1 MHPIPRLAY
10 LLGSTQDIY
19 MHWAKKNKMTVC
31 IDDIGE
37 NAKLLWILDKSWEGK
52 IPNRV
57 VLYLHGGG
65 FHLPMFEDS
74 ASFWSYVQQELKRS
88 DGLDVGVG
96 ILDFSESR
104 TSYDHG
110 IWFEPYVSCAAL
122 FPEANFPIP
131 LMQTIT
137 AIRVLLSRG
146 IKPSNIILMGDSA
159 GANLAIQVLLHILHP
174 LPGLSALFN
183 SPMDDSESRFAGAY
197 LMSPWSTL
205 LPREDYSHKS
215 YEENATWDII
225 SPSTLVESGSAI
237 LSGVEDDHLP
247 YIDSYFA
254 PPNWYDNM
262 GTVVR
267 KVLITAGRH
276 ECLREDIIQF
286 GKKVE
291 MSNARGDL
299 DMKMV
304 VDQHGVH
311 DDPLFDFIIG
321 EKKLGELTPMM
332 ISWCRDAFYGSQTS
346 TSI

>member
-1 MHPIPRLAY
+1 LY
-10 LLGSTQDIY
+10 LPA
-19 MHWAKKNKMTVC
+19 HWAKRNKMTAC

-37 NAKLLWILDKSWEGK
+37 NAKLLWILDEEWEGK

-74 ASFWSYVQQELKRS
+74 ASFWSYVQKELKNS
-88 DGLDVGVG
+88 DGLDVGVA
-96 ILDFSESR
+96 ILDF
-104 TSYDHG
+104 T
-110 IWFEPYVSCAAL
+110 P

-131 LMQTIT
+131 LIQTVS
-137 AIRVLLSRG
+137 AIQYLFSRG

-159 GANLAIQVLLHILHP
+159 GANLALQVLLHILHP
-174 LPGLSALFN
+174 LPEVPALFS
-183 SPMDDSESRFAGAY
+183 SPMEDSESRFAGAY

-205 LPREDYSHKS
+205 LPRENYSQKS
-215 YEENATWDII
+215 YEENATWDVI
-225 SPSTLVESGSAI
+225 PPGKLVESGSAI
-237 LSGVEDDHLP
+237 LSGIEDGHLP

-254 PPNWYDNM
+254 PPDWYDNM
-262 GTVVR
+262 GTIVK

-291 MSNARGDL
+291 MANERGDL

-311 DDPLFDFIIG
+311 DDPLFDFIGG
-321 EKKLGELTPMM
+321 EKKLGELTPMI
-332 ISWCRDAFYGSQTS
+332 ISWCRDAFYGSAM
-346 TSI
+346 